1 MIRTDP
7 RPALLARLL
16 LGLMVLVS
24 LAPLLLVVINA
35 FKSHADIVENPL
47 SLPHSLASTNFKTA
61 WTGGNFSVGVINSV
75 LLTGTTVLVAVVFG
89 ALAAF
94 PLARRRIVI
103 WKLVT
108 LYFLCSVTV
117 PIQLFLFPM
126 YFLYARLGLLG
137 NVFAT
142 ALIIAAINLPLS
154 IMLLRTYILT
164 IPTELDDAAFIDG
177 ASPWQTF
184 RYVILPLMKPGCVT
198 VAVIVSLNTWNE
210 FLITSTFQQGDAGF
224 TMTLGYHAM
233 AGAMSPDLGIMMAGA
248 CIVIVPIIAFF
259 LFLQRLFIDG
269 MTAGT
274 AGAVKG

>member
-1 MIRTDP
+1 
-7 RPALLARLL
+7 
-16 LGLMVLVS
+16 MVLVS
-24 LAPLLLVVINA
+24 LAPLSLVVINA

-47 SLPHSLASTNFKTA
+47 SLPSSLAPTNFKAA
-61 WTGGNFSVGVINSV
+61 WIGGNFSVGLVNSV
-75 LLTGTTVLVAVVFG
+75 LLTGTTVLVTVAFG

-117 PIQLFLFPM
+117 PIQLFLFPL
-126 YFLYARLGLLG
+126 YFFYARLGLIG

-142 ALIIAAINLPLS
+142 AMVIAAINLPLS

-198 VAVIVSLNTWNE
+198 VAVIVALNTWNE

-233 AGAMSPDLGIMMAGA
+233 AGAMSADFGIMMAGA

-259 LFLQRLFIDG
+259 LFLQRLFLDG
-269 MTAGT
+269 MT

>member
-24 LAPLLLVVINA
+24 LTPLLLVVINA

-47 SLPHSLASTNFKTA
+47 SLPHSLAWMNFKAA
-61 WTGGNFSVGVINSV
+61 WTGGNFSVGVVNSV
-75 LLTGTTVLVAVVFG
+75 LLTGTTVLVTVAFG

-126 YFLYARLGLLG
+126 YFLYARLGLIG

-269 MTAGT
+269 MTAG
-274 AGAVKG
+274 AVKG

>member
-1 MIRTDP
+1 MIRTDT

-47 SLPHSLASTNFKTA
+47 SLPHSLAWMNFKAA
-61 WTGGNFSVGVINSV
+61 WTGGNFSVGVVNSV
-75 LLTGTTVLVAVVFG
+75 LLTGTTVLGTVAFG

-126 YFLYARLGLLG
+126 YFLYARLGLIG

-233 AGAMSPDLGIMMAGA
+233 AGAMSPALGIMMAGA

-269 MTAGT
+269 MTAG
-274 AGAVKG
+274 AVKG